1 MNADELLNKK
11 GFCILP
17 FVHSCIWQTGKA
29 FPCCMNHFVLGELAN
44 NSIEE
49 IYSNKNDTLTNF
61 RKAFLTDELHESCYK
76 CKDTEDHGGN
86 HSYRLESNRKYAHL
100 LNDIDTESEE
110 ALINNEKI
118 FLWDVRFSNLCNL
131 KCLICQ
137 PLDSSRIAEEERDG
151 GLKNAFNDVD
161 EFINYFEKHIDTVT
175 EMYFAGGEP
184 LLIKDHYKILEL
196 LIKYKKF
203 DVNLRYNTN
212 ATTISLGDKNVVDL
226 WKQFKKVRISVS
238 IDAGW
243 EQFEYIRHGANW
255 EEAIGNLKYI
265 RTHAPNVQILL
276 GVVVTILSLFYTR
289 ELYNYFVDEN
299 IISPGSMHLMQVY
312 GKDYYRPSNLT
323 DDLKEKALKYYSD
336 WEQELQDKKDANSL
350 IDDVRLFQTLIKIPA
365 SPALLTKL
373 KVRTEHKDLLR
384 KTDFYKTFPVL
395 KDLFNNV

>member
-1 MNADELLNKK
+1 MNAEELLNKK

-17 FVHSCIWQTGKA
+17 FVHSCIWQTA
-29 FPCCMNHFVLGELAN
+29 RAHPCCMNHYVLGELAT

-61 RKAFLTDELHESCYK
+61 RKPFLTDTLHESCYK
-76 CKDTEDHGGN
+76 CKDIEDHGGN
-86 HSYRLESNRKYAHL
+86 HSYRLESNRKYSHL
-100 LNDIDTESEE
+100 LKHFDTEEE
-110 ALINNEKI
+110 LINNEKI

-137 PLDSSRIAEEERDG
+137 PIDSSRIAEEEQDG
-151 GLKNAFNDVD
+151 GLKNAFTDVD
-161 EFINYFEKHIDTVT
+161 EFINYFEKHIDSVI

-203 DVNLRYNTN
+203 DVNLRYNIN
-212 ATTISLGDKNVVDL
+212 ATTISLGNKNVVDL
-226 WKQFKKVRISVS
+226 WKQFKNVRISVS

-243 EQFEYIRHGANW
+243 EQFEYIRYGANW
-255 EEAIGNLKYI
+255 QEAINNLKYI

-276 GVVVTILSLFYTR
+276 GVVITILSLFYTKD
-289 ELYNYFVDEN
+289 LYNFLINED
-299 IISPGSMHLMQVY
+299 IISTGSMHLMQVY

-323 DDLKEKALKYYSD
+323 EDLKEKALKYYAD
-336 WEQELQDKKDANSL
+336 WGQELQDKKDANSL
-350 IDDVRLFQTLIKIPA
+350 INDIRLFQTLIKVPA
-365 SPALLTKL
+365 SAELLNKL
-373 KVRTEHKDLLR
+373 KVRTEHKDQIR
-384 KTDFYKTFPVL
+384 KTDFYKTFPIL